1 MMRRPPVKIAAVAAM
16 LAAACTAAHAA
27 PLYVQGASATLRAQ
41 PDYAAA
47 IVATV
52 ERGAALEP
60 AGAAEGTGAWLPVSY
75 RGQKVWAPRSLLGAA
90 PPKARFSWSDFA
102 SYLGRMV
109 GTRVDSRQRV
119 SDSALIVTG
128 VRGLG
133 AEDRAR
139 RDQGRFAD
147 RDYAALEHM
156 ESFELSDEEV
166 RRFHAELGSPRGA
179 ASH

>member
-1 MMRRPPVKIAAVAAM
+1 MRRLTVRTAAVTAM
-16 LAAACTAAHAA
+16 LAAACTSAHAA

-47 IVATV
+47 IVANV
-52 ERGAALEP
+52 ERGTALEP

-75 RGQKVWAPRSLLGAA
+75 RGQKAWAPRSLLGAA
-90 PPKARFSWSDFA
+90 PPKARFSLTDLA
-102 SYLGRMV
+102 AYLGRMI

-119 SDSALIVTG
+119 SDSTLIVTG

-139 RDQGRFAD
+139 REDRGAGP
-147 RDYAALEHM
+147 RDYTALERI
-156 ESFELSDEEV
+156 EALELTDQEIH
-166 RRFHAELGSPRGA
+166 RFHDELRRGA
-179 ASH
+179 ETASR

>member
-1 MMRRPPVKIAAVAAM
+1 
-16 LAAACTAAHAA
+16 
-27 PLYVQGASATLRAQ
+27 VQGASATLRAQ

-75 RGQKVWAPRSLLGAA
+75 RGQKLWAPRTLLGAA
-90 PPKARFSWSDFA
+90 PPKARFSFSDLA
-102 SYLGRMV
+102 TYLGRMI

-119 SDSALIVTG
+119 SDSTLIVTG

-139 RDQGRFAD
+139 REDRGSQP
-147 RDYAALEHM
+147 RDYPALERI
-156 ESFELSDEEV
+156 EALELSDADV
-166 RRFHAELGSPRGA
+166 QRFHDELRRNAGTARR
-179 ASH
+179 

>member
-1 MMRRPPVKIAAVAAM
+1 VRIAAVIAI
-16 LAAACTAAHAA
+16 LAAACAPAHAA
-27 PLYVQGASATLRAQ
+27 TVYVQGANAALRAQ

-75 RGQKVWAPRSLLGAA
+75 RGQKVWAPRSLLGAS
-90 PPKARFSWSDFA
+90 PPKARFSLSDLA
-102 SYLGRMV
+102 AYLGRMI

-119 SDSALIVTG
+119 SDSTLIVTG

-139 RDQGRFAD
+139 REDRGSEP
-147 RDYAALEHM
+147 RDYTALERI
-156 ESFELSDEEV
+156 EALELSDADV
-166 RRFHAELGSPRGA
+166 QRFHDELRRNAGT
-179 ASH
+179 ASR